1 VFRVRKISNPYLRDN
16 RVVMDRVREIV
27 TQQFP
32 DLSISKIDA
41 IAEQMADP
49 VRHKFS
55 SLLFVADDL
64 KGNVRGFALMLFM
77 SDLRFCYLDYIAV
90 NPETQSSGVGGALY
104 ERVRDEAESLGS
116 TGLFFES
123 LPDDPELCRDQ
134 SFMEQNKKRLRF
146 YEKYGA
152 RPITGTK
159 YETPVNEGDDCPP
172 YLMFDGLGISETI
185 PAATARKV
193 IKAILLRKYGDHCPP
208 EYIRKVVNSVKDDPV
223 RIRDYRYIRSEKK
236 RLSGNGKSAGG
247 TVVLVYNDK
256 HEIHHVREVGYVESP
271 VRVSRILRELV
282 QTGWFRTVHHRDY
295 PDKWITNIHDKGYFN
310 YFRKVCKDLPPGKSI
325 YPYVFPI
332 RNKTRPPIELSVR
345 AGYYC
350 IDTFTPL
357 NSNAW
362 LAARAAVNCALTAAD
377 ALLEGK
383 RYAYALVRPPGHHA
397 ERNVFGGFCYFN
409 NNAIAADYL
418 SRYGRVAIL
427 DIDFHHGNGQQD
439 IFYSR
444 SDVLT
449 ISIHGHPSFAYPYFS
464 GYREETGEGEGR
476 GYNINIPLPEKVDG
490 ATYSKHLANAL
501 AAIKSYRP
509 DFLVVALG
517 LDAASGDPTGTWS
530 LRAAD
535 FENNGKAIGSLR
547 IPSVIIQEG
556 GYRTR
561 NLGTNARMFF
571 KGLTGN

>member
-27 TQQFP
+27 IQQFP

-236 RLSGNGKSAGG
+236 RLSGNGKSAGS

-427 DIDFHHGNGQQD
+427 DIDFHHGNGQQE

-464 GYREETGEGEGR
+464 GYREETGEGEGG
-476 GYNINIPLPEKVDG
+476 GYNMNIPLPEKVDG
-490 ATYSKHLANAL
+490 ATYSKHLATAL
-501 AAIKSYRP
+501 AAIKSYKP

-517 LDAASGDPTGTWS
+517 LDTASGDPTGTWS

-535 FENNGKAIGSLR
+535 FENNGKAIAALK
-547 IPSVIIQEG
+547 IPAAIIQEG

-561 NLGTNARMFF
+561 NLGINARMFF